1 MKPSWRLCQPPI
13 VKQKYS
19 QTKFKSLL
27 KTTIVCFTYFLY
39 RSWFEDV
46 SVNSLALLV
55 QSSGVHCQVN
65 EQGVESNI
73 AKMYIKHLYKGEMET
88 TVPYSILYSLLDM
101 STCTKT
107 DLIFYIEYF

>member
-1 MKPSWRLCQPPI
+1 MKPSWQLCQPPI

-19 QTKFKSLL
+19 QIKFKSLL

-55 QSSGVHCQVN
+55 QSSGVDFHHCQVN

-101 STCTKT
+101 T